1 MNLQAAV
8 LLLALVTTAEGAPSL
23 RFVSVGDW
31 GIGSVAEEKNPGE
44 RAASEAVAYA
54 MAADVAAEGAAF
66 VLALG
71 DNFYQDGVAN
81 ATDGLWERAW
91 RGLWLAKRGGALAG
105 RPWYAILGNHDYHQ
119 GLDAALSQTRRMTE
133 TDDDEWHMPST
144 APYVVTATLDDGVAP
159 RTNQMPR
166 RLVCSM

>member
-44 RAASEAVAYA
+44 RAASEAVADA

-91 RGLWLAKRGGALAG
+91 RGLWLAKRGGALSRRLNLRLSFDFRFQISRG
-105 RPWYAILGNHDYHQ
+105 R
-119 GLDAALSQTRRMTE
+119 
-133 TDDDEWHMPST
+133 
-144 APYVVTATLDDGVAP
+144 ATPARAP
-159 RTNQMPR
+159 RPGPGSGER
-166 RLVCSM
+166 